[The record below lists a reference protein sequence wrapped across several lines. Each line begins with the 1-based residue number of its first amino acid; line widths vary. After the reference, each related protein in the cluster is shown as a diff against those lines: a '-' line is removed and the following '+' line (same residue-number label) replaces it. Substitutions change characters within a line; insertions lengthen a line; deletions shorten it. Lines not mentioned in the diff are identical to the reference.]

1 MTGSPQISFLV
12 PVYNGEPYL
21 AHCLDTILR
30 QDCRNAEIVVCDDGS
45 TDGSWELIQQY
56 AAREPRIRA
65 LRNPAN
71 LGLQGNFNQC
81 LRAARGEFIKYVLQD
96 DFLAA
101 PDAARRQAGVLESNP
116 EVALVSSASLIVDA
130 QSRTIALRRE
140 FKAGLT
146 RGQDAIL
153 RCMAWASNLLGEPTL
168 VMFRRGQSGTGFDER
183 YRQLLDLEFCMR
195 LLEKGQ
201 LYYFS
206 EPLSAF
212 RRHEAQATRRN
223 SRNDAI
229 ERDQML
235 LLREFMARPWLAEV
249 KQKHWIFGQIYGLR
263 RNREFRASELR
274 TQLLRRLGWPRYYLF
289 WQFRRIGSPV
299 RKLQRW
305 LRLRS
310 WMRRQGAPYA

>member
-56 AAREPRIRA
+56 AAREPRMRA
-65 LRNPAN
+65 LRNARN

-81 LRAARGEFIKYVLQD
+81 LRAARGALIKYVLQD
-96 DFLAA
+96 DFLTVA
-101 PDAARRQAGVLESNP
+101 DAARRQADVLERNP

-130 QSRTIALRRE
+130 QSRPLAVRRE

-146 RGQDAIL
+146 CGREAIL

-168 VMFRRGQSGTGFDER
+168 VMFRRSQAGTGFDER
-183 YRQLLDLEFCMR
+183 FRQLLDLEFCMR
-195 LLEKGQ
+195 LLEAGQ

-212 RRHEAQATRRN
+212 RRHEAQATRHN

-229 ERDQML
+229 EQDQML
-235 LLREFMARPWLAEV
+235 LLRAFLARPWLGEV
-249 KQKHWIFGQIYGLR
+249 KQKHWIFGQVYGLR
-263 RNREFRASELR
+263 RNREFRKSELR
-274 TQLLRRLGWPRYYLF
+274 AQLLRRLGWPRYYLF
-289 WQFRRIGSPV
+289 WQWRRIGSPV
-299 RKLQRW
+299 RKLQRR
-305 LRLRS
+305 LRLRA
-310 WMRRQGAPYA
+310 WMRRQPD